1 MILIC
6 LNKFI
11 GRCPD
16 CRPDLDVS
24 HHPNNLDCPRFK
36 KMTICEFTVIDPE
49 NSSKNTL
56 QNSVI
61 STIITEVIEAQK
73 NEEATNKTNEITES
87 NQS

>member
-1 MILIC
+1 
-6 LNKFI
+6 
-11 GRCPD
+11 
-16 CRPDLDVS
+16 
-24 HHPNNLDCPRFK
+24 
-36 KMTICEFTVIDPE
+36 MTICEFTVIDPE